1 VHRKF
6 AMAAAVGAAL
16 VVVPSASAQG
26 PDTTAPVLNV
36 GTLTPTAAP
45 QRNGNPPAA
54 PSTSTGN
61 NGWFTQAAPT
71 VLTVTATDD
80 VAVTKLQYSTD
91 AGATW
96 VDMTITPG
104 LSVSGTAPFT
114 AEGNNAIR
122 YRALDAAGNVSR
134 GVSAAT
140 ALNQASAVG
149 ATAVRLQSTN
159 GRVAGDEL
167 VIDTGANAETVT
179 IATIITPAPA
189 SPNPNVTLTAPLTKA
204 HAANAAIQVT
214 PFYRSINIMI
224 DTRPGTAVWP
234 ASVVNNRVGHGLA
247 PISPTRSDPVP
258 GSSTPPATPAVRD
271 AWLDGTWVY
280 PLPLDP
286 SQLSLGKHVWT
297 LGLTDVAG
305 NGNKVTFT
313 FLVTTSFG
321 DIDALLARYGTNGT
335 IPAADVT
342 ALRASLASAKSAAD
356 GGDPVTAV
364 SRLDAFVSQVR
375 STVANEKARNLLAT
389 DAQDVTR
396 QVRGI
401 PDPAAPADLGVTTER
416 YPGQPRHPYLTPAMP
431 THNANAKFKVLVIAN
446 KSGDGSFRHPAI
458 EDAEVMLQELGA
470 AKGFDV
476 DLWDQS
482 WPTQSLPDTPFTSAA
497 NLAQYAV
504 IIGDS
509 SVGNNTFNAAYT
521 MKDGTVVNERA
532 AFKGYINN
540 GGGYVAL
547 HAANDS
553 MHTWQE
559 PVGGPLWYQNFLG
572 GLFASHPANQNGFG
586 TDCGS
591 CYWVKVV
598 TEDPSHPST
607 GGAGVAREVAVA
619 DELYHFDR
627 KPRPYVHPL
636 QLLDESTYVGAMGVG
651 TNAGNIEGGDHP
663 IVWCSN
669 FDGGR
674 EWSQVLGHNWELYRT
689 TPWFRESIYQ
699 GILTAAGMKPANCV
713 THTEV
718 KTLLAG
724 LGTSGGLTAGAV
736 TAATAAVDSAFT
748 KYMTLTQGGYSSSLG
763 DIDTLR
769 SIAQNPASG
778 DAASR
783 AKVLAKAQELKDWM
797 LVLLGATSTPGGA
810 NGTVPATLSLSL
822 GAPASFGGLTPGVA
836 KTYTASTTA
845 SVISTAGDAT
855 LSVADPST
863 TATGRL
869 VNGTFSLAAALQAM
883 ATSPL
888 GAGGALANVG
898 GSSAPTSLLTYSG
911 PVSNDSVAITFS
923 QAVGANEALRTGTY
937 SKTLTFTLST
947 TTP

>member
-1 VHRKF
+1 VHRKL

-26 PDTTAPVLNV
+26 PDTTAPVVNV

-45 QRNGNPPAA
+45 QRNGGPAA
-54 PSTSTGN
+54 SSTSTGN
-61 NGWFTQAAPT
+61 NGWFTQSAPT

-80 VAVTKLQYSTD
+80 VGVTKLQYSAD

-104 LSVSGTAPFT
+104 PSVTGTVPFT

-134 GVSAAT
+134 GVAAAT
-140 ALNQASAVG
+140 TLNQASAAG

-159 GRVAGDEL
+159 GRAVGDEL

-179 IATIITPAPA
+179 IATIVTPPPA
-189 SPNPNVTLTAPLTKA
+189 SPNPNVTLSAPLTKA

-214 PFYRSINIMI
+214 PFFRTINVPI
-224 DTRPGTAVWP
+224 DTRPATAAWPTGVGT
-234 ASVVNNRVGHGLA
+234 NNRIGHGLA
-247 PISPTRSDPVP
+247 PITPTRTDPTP
-258 GSSTPPATPAVRD
+258 GSGSPAVRD

-286 SQLSLGKHVWT
+286 SQLSLGKHTWT
-297 LGLTDVAG
+297 LGITDVAG

-313 FLVTTSFG
+313 FLVTTSFA
-321 DIDALLARYGTNGT
+321 DIDALLTRYGTAGT
-335 IPAADVT
+335 IPAATVT
-342 ALRASLASAKSAAD
+342 SLKASLAAAKASAD
-356 GGDPVTAV
+356 GGDPAAAV
-364 SRLDAFVSQVR
+364 SGLDAFVSQVR
-375 STVANEKARNLLAT
+375 SGVSDSKAQNLLVT

-401 PDPAAPADLGVTTER
+401 PDAAAPADLGVTTER
-416 YPGQPRHPYLTPAMP
+416 YPGQPRHPYVTPAMP
-431 THNANAKFKVLVIAN
+431 VHNPNAKFKVLVIAN
-446 KSGDGSFRHPAI
+446 WTPDFRHPAI
-458 EDAEVMLQELGA
+458 EDATVMIQQLGA
-470 AKGFDV
+470 QYGFDV
-476 DLWDQS
+476 DLWDQQ
-482 WPTQSLPDTPFTSAA
+482 WPAQSLPDTPFTSAA
-497 NLAQYAV
+497 DLAKYAV
-504 IIGDS
+504 IIGNS
-509 SVGNNTFNAAYT
+509 SVAAGNGQFKTNYV
-521 MKDGTVVNERA
+521 MKDGRVVDEQA
-532 AFKGYINN
+532 AFQGYIRN
-540 GGGYVAL
+540 GGGFVAL
-547 HAANDS
+547 HGADDS
-553 MHTWQE
+553 MHQW
-559 PVGGPLWYQNFLG
+559 PWYKDFLG
-572 GLFASHPANQNGFG
+572 GLFVSHPANANGFG

-591 CYWVKVV
+591 CYWAEVL
-598 TEDPSHPST
+598 TEDGSHPAT
-607 GGAGVAREVAVA
+607 TAAGKPVKVAVA

-627 KPRPYVHPL
+627 KPRAYVHPL
-636 QLLDESTYVGAMGVG
+636 MLLNEDTYKTAIGVTQTTG
-651 TNAGNIEGGDHP
+651 PNAALENGDHP
-663 IVWCSN
+663 ISWCSN
-669 FDGGR
+669 YDGGR
-674 EWSQVLGHNWELYRT
+674 EFAQVLGHNWELFMT

-699 GILTAAGMKPANCV
+699 GILTAGGLKPANCV

-718 KTLLAG
+718 KTQLAS
-724 LGTSGGLTAGAV
+724 LGASGGLTPAAV
-736 TAATAAVDSAFT
+736 TAGTASVDAAFT
-748 KYMTLTQGGYSSSLG
+748 KYMTLTQSGYSSSLS
-763 DIDTLR
+763 DIQALR
-769 SIAQNPASG
+769 ALALDPASG

-797 LVLLGATSTPGGA
+797 GVLLGSTSVGGGA

-822 GAPASFGGLTPGVA
+822 GAPASFGGLTPGVG

-845 SVISTAGDAT
+845 TVISTAGDAT

-898 GSSAPTSLLTYSG
+898 GSSAPTNLLTYSG
-911 PVSNDSVAITFS
+911 PVSNDPVAITFS